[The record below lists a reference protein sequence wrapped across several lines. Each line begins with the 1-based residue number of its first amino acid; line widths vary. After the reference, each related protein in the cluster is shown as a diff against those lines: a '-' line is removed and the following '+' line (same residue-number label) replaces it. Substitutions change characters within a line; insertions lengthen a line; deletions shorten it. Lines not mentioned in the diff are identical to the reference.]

1 VAGLAALHQA
11 QDTTGDEAADSPAHR
26 VVGETSTASEP
37 GNGKAELKVS
47 LETAMAKEMRID
59 GAVGDREAQ
68 TRNQKVLKLFP
79 HLCGIQFFSGHG
91 PIQKES

>member
-1 VAGLAALHQA
+1 V
-11 QDTTGDEAADSPAHR
+11 R
-26 VVGETSTASEP
+26 ETSTTSEP

-47 LETAMAKEMRID
+47 LETAVAKKMRID

-68 TRNQKVLKLFP
+68 TRNQKVLELFP